1 MQKVYP
7 TEPTAYKAAQQSP
20 MEQYTVAPDGGVVP
34 LTQKLP
40 FDHQT
45 VLVGHGP
52 MDVIDGS
59 NDSDGCNEG
68 KSDFDG
74 CDDGDK
80 VG

>member
-40 FDHQT
+40 FD
-45 VLVGHGP
+45 
-52 MDVIDGS
+52 
-59 NDSDGCNEG
+59 
-68 KSDFDG
+68 
-74 CDDGDK
+74 
-80 VG
+80 